1 MRMKKLM
8 MTAVVA
14 MTALAMMT
22 GCKAKP
28 SEGTTNPSTQETTQ
42 AKEVNLEDIHTAVKD
57 AYGDKYI
64 PSMPYEEQMMEDL
77 FGLKK
82 ELYDSYIAEGPM
94 ISVHVDNFVAIKA
107 KEGKGEDV
115 QKVMDTYR
123 ESMVTDSMQYPMNMP
138 KIQASKVV
146 RHGDY
151 VFFVMLGEL
160 SDEALNQGE
169 EAALK
174 AAEENNQ
181 IAIDVID
188 GFFK

>member
-1 MRMKKLM
+1 MKKM
-8 MTAVVA
+8 MITTVAA
-14 MTALAMMT
+14 MTALTMMT
-22 GCKAKP
+22 GCQAKP
-28 SEGTTNPSTQETTQ
+28 SENTTPPTTQETTQ
-42 AKEVNLEDIHTAVKD
+42 AKEVNLDEIHTAVKD
-57 AYGDKYI
+57 AYGDQYI
-64 PSMPYEEQMMEDL
+64 PSMPYDEQMMEDL

-107 KEGKGEDV
+107 QKGKGEEV
-115 QKVMDTYR
+115 QSVMDAYR

-138 KIQASKVV
+138 KVQASEVV

-169 EAALK
+169 EAALE
-174 AAEENNQ
+174 AAKENNK

-188 GFFK
+188 GFFQ